1 MQIVKN
7 VPLPSGL
14 TRAAFRMPIYLY
26 RIKLG
31 WVFGQRLLLLNHTG
45 RVSGKPR
52 HTVLEVAEHDPTDD
66 SYIVASGWGTK
77 AAWYQNILATP
88 EVRIQVGA
96 RVLPVMA
103 LPLSKDEGGDVFVRY
118 AAKHRR
124 AAQYMLPRVLGISV
138 DGSDADFR
146 EAGQKMPFVRFVPR
160 PD

>member
-26 RIKLG
+26 RIRLG
-31 WVFGQRLLLLNHTG
+31 WVFGQRLLLLNHAG
-45 RVSGKPR
+45 RISGKPR

-66 SYIVASGWGTK
+66 SYIVASGWGSK

-88 EVRIQVGA
+88 EVSIQVGT
-96 RVLPVMA
+96 RVLLVMA

-124 AAQYMLPRVLGISV
+124 AAQHMLPRVLGISV
-138 DGSDADFR
+138 DGSEADFR